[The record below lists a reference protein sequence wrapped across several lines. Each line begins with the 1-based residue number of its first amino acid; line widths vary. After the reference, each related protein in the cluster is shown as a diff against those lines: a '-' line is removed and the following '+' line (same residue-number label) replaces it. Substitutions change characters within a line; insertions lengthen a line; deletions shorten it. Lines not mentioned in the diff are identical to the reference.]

1 MPPAPAAL
9 GPAAPSGRCRRRA
22 RPGAAG
28 RPRSARLCPAPSPAR
43 TARLGGGRAA
53 GERRGA
59 AVGFP
64 LVKEGV
70 WLPRL
75 QTAPGGWTG
84 SWERAHAGSCGFF
97 AECCFA
103 ALSKE
108 LCLFACLFFPGE
120 IPAVLLGAEFTW
132 PESEVRSIEKEN
144 KKQVV
149 GSKMEEAEEDDMACG
164 DLGNG
169 LGRRPGGV
177 YEGEKL
183 QNYSFRSRK
192 ASVKAYNTFSSI
204 KGVEENDATPL
215 PCSKRN
221 SFHDGSSKQPLPRS
235 TRQSSCGKAN
245 LEFSVHQEKN
255 SWRYWAVELLH
266 KASPKLDSAVC
277 QNPRKDSCF
286 LGSSAWDWGR
296 SLQVFCQCSWR
307 CQQCKK
313 CSACWR

>member
-1 MPPAPAAL
+1 M
-9 GPAAPSGRCRRRA
+9 
-22 RPGAAG
+22 
-28 RPRSARLCPAPSPAR
+28 
-43 TARLGGGRAA
+43 
-53 GERRGA
+53 
-59 AVGFP
+59 
-64 LVKEGV
+64 
-70 WLPRL
+70 
-75 QTAPGGWTG
+75 
-84 SWERAHAGSCGFF
+84 
-97 AECCFA
+97 
-103 ALSKE
+103 
-108 LCLFACLFFPGE
+108 FACLFFPGE

-132 PESEVRSIEKEN
+132 PESEVRSNGKEN

-255 SWRYWAVELLH
+255 SWRY
-266 KASPKLDSAVC
+266 
-277 QNPRKDSCF
+277 
-286 LGSSAWDWGR
+286 
-296 SLQVFCQCSWR
+296 
-307 CQQCKK
+307 
-313 CSACWR
+313 